1 MRRYLLFFVLAM
13 SLTGAAPPETVILML
28 GDSLTEGTGIDP
40 DQAYPALVERQLR
53 QEGYRVK
60 VINAGIGGSTTA
72 SAPARLRWHLKAKP
86 QVLLLALGPND
97 GMRGQPLAQ
106 SKALLAKT
114 IEMAQTAKLKVVLAG
129 MQIPPNYG
137 KVYTQQFAA
146 MYPALAEQYKIPLVP
161 FLLQGVAANPKL
173 NIADGIH
180 PNEAGHKIL
189 ARNVLPHLRPLLH
202 K

>member
-1 MRRYLLFFVLAM
+1 
-13 SLTGAAPPETVILML
+13 
-28 GDSLTEGTGIDP
+28 
-40 DQAYPALVERQLR
+40 
-53 QEGYRVK
+53 
-60 VINAGIGGSTTA
+60 
-72 SAPARLRWHLKAKP
+72 
-86 QVLLLALGPND
+86 
-97 GMRGQPLAQ
+97 
-106 SKALLAKT
+106 
-114 IEMAQTAKLKVVLAG
+114 VLAG